1 MKSRLL
7 AASVALSFCAAA
19 AAQPAETVRA
29 IHAGTLI
36 AVPGQAPMR
45 NATVIV
51 RGSKI
56 VEVRPGF
63 VDVPGAEVIDLR
75 TATVMPGFIDMHV
88 HLRGLDDRLQARLQ
102 AAGRDYED
110 EAFTALIHARKTLLA
125 GFTTVRDLG
134 NDPRLIFS
142 LRDAI
147 DQGMF
152 AGPTIVAAGSG
163 ISGAGGHADP
173 RNGLNRELWH
183 IENEAMINTCNGAD
197 DCRRAVRDQIGLGAE
212 WIKITATGGVL
223 SNVAGGLAK
232 QMMDDEMRAI
242 VETAGMYGRKVAAH
256 AHGADGLNAALRA
269 GVKSIEHGT
278 FTDDETF
285 RLYRQTG
292 AYYVPTLL
300 APASALADGAR
311 GALTPAQYAKAQ
323 QAANNGER
331 SFARA
336 LREGVNIAFGT
347 DSGVS
352 KHGDNGQEFALMVK
366 NGMQPMAA
374 IKSATVNAATLLG
387 KADTVGTIE
396 AGKDADIVAV
406 DGDPIANIRELESV
420 DFVMKHG
427 RVHKVAGKRVLSEVD

>member
-1 MKSRLL
+1 MACS
-7 AASVALSFCAAA
+7 AAPRSF
-19 AAQPAETVRA
+19 
-29 IHAGTLI
+29 
-36 AVPGQAPMR
+36 
-45 NATVIV
+45 
-51 RGSKI
+51 
-56 VEVRPGF
+56 
-63 VDVPGAEVIDLR
+63 
-75 TATVMPGFIDMHV
+75 
-88 HLRGLDDRLQARLQ
+88 
-102 AAGRDYED
+102 
-110 EAFTALIHARKTLLA
+110 
-125 GFTTVRDLG
+125 
-134 NDPRLIFS
+134 
-142 LRDAI
+142 
-147 DQGMF
+147 
-152 AGPTIVAAGSG
+152 AAGSG

-242 VETAGMYGRKVAAH
+242 VETAAMYGRKVAAH
-256 AHGADGLNAALRA
+256 AHGVDGLNAALRA

-278 FTDDETF
+278 FTNDESF

-300 APASALADGAR
+300 APASALADGQR

-323 QAANNGER
+323 QAAGNAET

-336 LREGVNIAFGT
+336 IREGVNIAYGT

-374 IKSATVNAATLLG
+374 IKSPRSMPRP
-387 KADTVGTIE
+387 
-396 AGKDADIVAV
+396 AGESRRSARSRPQDADIVAV
-406 DGDPIANIRELESV
+406 GGDPIANSASRKRRVRIEAR
-420 DFVMKHG
+420 
-427 RVHKVAGKRVLSEVD
+427 RVHSLPATRVSEVDRLRFASPRNVSPERNDRRALLRHR

>member
-1 MKSRLL
+1 MRTLAFTAGLAL
-7 AASVALSFCAAA
+7 AAPL
-19 AAQPAETVRA
+19 AAQPVETVRA

-36 AVPGQAPMR
+36 AVPGEAPMK
-45 NATVIV
+45 NATIVV

-56 VEVRPGF
+56 AEVRPGF
-63 VDVPGAEVIDLR
+63 VDVPGAEVVDLR
-75 TATVMPGFIDMHV
+75 TATVMPGFIDLHV
-88 HLRGLDDRLQARLQ
+88 HLGGLDDRLQARLQ
-102 AAGRDYED
+102 AVSRDYED
-110 EAFTALIHARKTLLA
+110 EAFTALLNARKTLLA
-125 GFTTVRDLG
+125 GFTTVRDAG
-134 NDPRLIFS
+134 GDPRLILS
-142 LRDAI
+142 LRSAI
-147 DQGMF
+147 NDGQF
-152 AGPTIVAAGSG
+152 AGPTVVSAGAG

-173 RNGLNRELWH
+173 RNGLRRDLWSL
-183 IENEAMINTCNGAD
+183 ENAQMINTCNGAD
-197 DCRRAVRDQIGLGAE
+197 DCRRATRDQIGLGAD

-223 SNVAGGLAK
+223 SDVAGGLSK
-232 QMMDDEMRAI
+232 QMTDEEMRAI
-242 VETAGMYGRKVAAH
+242 VETAAMYGRKVAAH
-256 AHGADGLNAALRA
+256 SHGVDGLNAALRA
-269 GVKSIEHGT
+269 GVASIEHGT
-278 FTDDETF
+278 FTNDETF

-300 APASALADGAR
+300 APAAALADGER
-311 GALTPAQYAKAQ
+311 GALSPAQFAKARE
-323 QAANNGER
+323 AANNGER

-387 KADTVGTIE
+387 KTDAIGTIE

-427 RVHKVAGKRVLSEVD
+427 RVHKLAGKRVLSEVD